1 MATKSV
7 DQNINVSSID
17 SSWKLVAV
25 SYDQIAKE
33 ANFYVDG
40 QYFQFKNVT
49 FPAVMGN
56 LTVGS
61 RQNSTGTTSPG
72 FVGYVDNL
80 FVYADVLTANDLDF
94 LRTSKRLQAAGI
106 STASAGSALKVQNGI
121 GMVVVTSGLIA
132 SQLSTFS
139 RMTIA
144 AWVKIE
150 NDLLTFPA
158 VIIDKSSAGHF
169 EYKLSLL
176 DDPIKSVRKI
186 TVLLGESLSSQENAP
201 KKMPQNIATGASW
214 HLQWTIDALP
224 IDKYFQH
231 ITMSWNGVLVSL
243 YVNGT
248 LIGTSPWNGH
258 ITDFNC
264 AVHLGQPAD
273 MLDGRDGLS
282 VSSQARFNG
291 QIDSLGIWN
300 TSLSGPT
307 IVSTYMRTPDLKN
320 DRNLVVYFPFDEGY
334 GLKTSSAIGTFQGIF
349 NPVFDVITGSCAN
362 ENWVLST
369 APIDDTITTLED
381 IPVIVKLNASDPLST
396 VLLFNITAAP
406 SHGLLYS
413 LGDATI
419 MHSSGSVF
427 PVIGNKIDPL
437 RPFKDSRLLYI
448 PTSDFNGLDSFS
460 FTAFSASDYS
470 RFSQLPATINLQVL
484 PLVDPSELQ
493 VFDGSV
499 TLHPFLVTDVD
510 AWETSSLLDVQA
522 RVTYST
528 QYGVQLLSGHPQVPE
543 SGTSAVVVD
552 HNVSLTLASTQGLSF
567 SDSTA
572 LGRGSND
579 AAVRFKASVFDANN
593 AVAALTVNLPRQTLT
608 SPVNATLS
616 VQVGDQPQLDSDAI
630 ASYNASLTLP
640 LMVQF
645 SSLPYILDV
654 APRVVSTYGGAS
666 IDITAKY
673 FSQDVL
679 FCLISD
685 SVVRVSRLSG
695 SLMRCT
701 VPVLSQGS
709 HSVSVMTSA
718 GLVSNPLNI
727 NVLPALIP
735 VSASPNV
742 GGVLGGTVVTVQLA
756 TDATSGPTSVY
767 CSFGGVIVPATVKS
781 LGTVL
786 CTAPAF
792 ELASSSVNLV
802 SGVKVD
808 LSVAVNTEEFYFS
821 VQFTYVRTAVVYWLA
836 PAYVLAHT
844 GFEWVAVRG
853 SGLLPTARCKLN
865 SFPCESK
872 FVSDTTLM
880 CRTPMLNELDPATTQ
895 LTLSLA
901 NDGVT
906 YVDTGISLTVA
917 PRPVVALVT
926 PSYSVTLTDTMI
938 TVLGSGFDQSFSLR
952 CFFISA
958 AQVEPMSS
966 QAVITSTS
974 LLRCPVPR
982 GLSAASYV
990 LTVSTTAD
998 LSAPPS
1004 NTRSN
1009 VFDVYDAPLI
1019 ERIYPNVAAE
1029 GVFSG
1034 VAGAG
1039 TGVTVTVVG
1048 RGFFSAGAEKCVWLS
1063 ANTAPGDTPKPIL
1076 SVPARIVAANVAQCA
1091 LPVSLSTLDVVR
1103 SEVLAPG
1110 EYYLQISWNG
1120 QDFNTSAVTQTSSS
1134 VVQTL
1139 FTVFCAPNVT
1149 SVFPSHGPSV
1159 GGTPLTLKG
1168 TNFLNVSDIKCEFG
1182 DVSNMSAVAAAVIR
1196 TRAKLVDSSTIVCA
1210 SPRRAT
1216 ALLNAPLTVPL
1227 NIAYGS
1233 QSVPVGF
1240 NYTYDLP
1247 VSIMSVSPV
1256 FGLISGGDAV
1266 TVKGLNF
1273 AAYSEASCVFVISAS
1288 ATVSTI
1294 APSYVSVPAVVL
1306 SASTVTCVTPPLVVG
1321 KARLYVSLNGLNE
1334 LESGIGQE
1342 GYIGS
1347 VGTNSF
1353 VLYNFVKPAQVS
1365 GVLPAVVSG
1374 GVETVVT
1381 LAGFNFRP
1389 SMNRLRC
1396 VLVMHPTDGES
1407 VVSSST
1413 QPISVD
1419 VNAVACRVKVA
1430 TSSTTTVLI
1439 GVSNNGVSVDSMVQ
1453 LTVHSP
1459 LQPFAVSPQFIPSSG
1474 TRSFSVRFGPAS
1486 DLTDLADSPCVCVLN
1501 GTITVS
1507 GSVKS
1512 DTIGNFVQCDLS
1524 ATSTPQG
1531 LYLVDVQFGAAS
1543 FVNTTLLRVYSYAPL
1558 LPVSIGPRRLS
1569 TGTSTNVTLS
1579 WSDGDPS
1586 KSSGDISDLPPGLST
1601 VWGKIS
1607 STGEAVQC
1615 SVQATESD
1623 RKVICEVPSP
1633 VSPVIF
1639 SLLVSFNALHYHTIA
1654 VLEAVRPYT
1663 LFDLSPL
1670 SLPVGLTSILNIAGS
1685 DFRSTSTYSCSFLP
1699 HPTAV
1704 VPTAVAQTAQIR
1716 EIELESTSCSF
1727 VSSSLVQ
1734 CVFDAAGAMPGT
1746 GTMQCAIDSQ
1756 NISAPFELFKP
1767 SVIASVRPSAIFP
1780 GDAVTVTVDSSL
1792 SVNYCVFTAV
1802 STVQRQIVAA
1812 SVLNK
1817 TTISC
1822 STAQSSFTGSMSIDL
1837 SVNGRDVTGTSS
1849 LLTFV
1854 QKPVV
1859 DSVYPSF
1866 GPVSGNTVVHIYGSG
1881 LSVSGLMCQFGNAI
1895 STMAVFSDSHVSCV
1909 TPQQSAVSVAVL
1921 SFSVNGEQFS
1931 STGFVFRYVAEPI
1944 LWSLSPALGPEIGGT
1959 RVYLQ
1964 GANLG
1969 PRSGVLCQFGS
1980 TGPPVSARWESDD
1993 LVSCV
1998 TPAMMPGLVDVRLS
2012 TNGQQFSSSSISF
2025 SFYSMSSV
2033 STLRPSFGF
2042 VSGGT
2047 DVYVVGIGF
2056 VDSPSLSCKFGLT
2069 LVPGLFLSSEEILCR
2084 SPLSLSVSE
2093 VFVEVA
2099 NNGIDFTASDV
2110 SFAYRALVSVDTV
2123 VPVRV
2128 PNTGGSVINV
2138 TLSPNNNNISQ
2149 FLCAISGSVISTS
2162 VISNTVVQCVIPLL
2176 PVPSEHQPSTLSL
2189 QLVAANGA
2197 DVVWQRDIPMYSP
2210 PALHSVF
2217 PNVVTE
2223 RGGVDIY
2230 ITGTGFFP
2238 SAHILCSYKSSGDS
2252 FMHSVAI
2259 TGQFLSETVLSC
2271 PVPSLKPGHYSLATT
2286 FNNVDYDYSSTLSL
2300 VVSPQL
2306 TVENVTPLVMFAG
2319 DTVDVRVSGTGIGD
2333 SESPL
2338 CILGHKIK
2346 TSVPTYVRDQTS
2358 LVCHVPPQLPG
2369 TIPVDITFNGRDV
2382 TGTSSLLTFVQK
2394 PVVDSVYP
2402 SFGPVSG
2409 NTVVHI
2415 YGSGLSVSGLMC
2427 QFGNAIS
2434 TMAVFSDSHVS
2445 CVTPQQS
2452 AVSVAVLS
2460 FSVNGEQFSSTGFVF
2475 RYVAEPILWS
2485 LSPALGPEIGGT
2497 RVYLQGANLGPR
2509 SGVLCQF
2516 GSTGPPVSA
2525 RWESDDLVSCVTP
2538 AMMPGLVDVRLS
2550 TNGQQFSSSSISFTY
2565 YSREQLV
2572 SSTPAVCPAY
2582 GSLTVSVTGSGFLN
2596 TSSLACMF
2604 GGISVGATY
2613 VSATELTCR
2622 CPPKVTSSRS
2632 MLTAAASS
2640 SVSLSISVNGL
2651 DFVSNQLPFSYYDN
2665 VIVQAVS
2672 PVAGSYVGGT
2682 LVTVTVSG
2690 QPLTARDDVQCV
2702 FGSVGVAPGVVSL
2715 TGPRVTTV
2723 SCSSP
2728 VFIHPNGNL
2737 FHSFPEGT
2745 VPLSLLV
2752 NSNPSISATGFT
2764 YVDMPASS
2772 SLSVYPLSGSEVG
2785 GWNVIITFP
2794 VTKALVGS
2802 YTCRFNSTLVVPG
2815 TKLGARVD
2823 CRVPRM
2829 SFGTALLEVSYDS
2842 LNYMQV
2848 TSLSLTSAISVSSAS
2863 PLYGPIQGNQT
2874 ILLVGT
2880 GFNVG
2885 FYRNSNSASN
2895 SSNRSDFDICCE
2907 FDGRLTRASYVNA
2920 SVISCVSPPHIV
2932 GAVSLIVQ
2940 QCSAPV
2946 RVAYSNSSTSSSVS
2960 QAFTYEY
2967 VDRDVV
2973 YSIAPS
2979 IGFVA
2984 GGVKIRIVGS
2994 GFQSTSVYTC
3004 TFTLDALSVVVS
3016 ADFKSDRVLYC
3027 TTPAVERS
3035 AIASID
3041 VSVNSTV
3048 TLFNTWFGFYS
3059 VPVFD
3064 SIFPAFGADSG
3075 GTEVILRSANLSAFW
3090 DPSCRFGEAVETR
3103 DNSSEAVETGDNSSA
3118 RNVVSAAVSIGAD
3131 GVWLLSCSSP
3141 SSSVGSVSLYVS
3153 PYASAA
3159 YIPTRLNFSYV
3170 PVPTVSRLEP
3180 VLVGANVA
3188 PGSSSSSLGPLTLYG
3203 SNMNTSSI
3211 FCCTFSEGGGEV
3223 IVGNVVDDT
3232 RATCSLPTIW
3242 HHLAQGFESSVSVST
3257 NCKDYIDTGLKVV
3270 KVISIPEVVAVPE
3283 GGHAAGGTTVILTGS
3298 GLGSGGT
3305 GTVYCSFSS
3314 IALNW
3319 KVTVPATVI
3328 DPSRA
3333 SCISPVFP
3341 LQYNAS
3347 NSFVNNSLSP
3357 ASASAFGL
3365 FVASSG
3371 NIGRVETTLTVST
3384 DAGLSYSSTAG
3395 LGTFTYVA
3403 TPNVISVGPAALDNS
3418 TFIMLVTG
3426 AGFQAISSRWGVE
3439 RTICRVG
3446 MHTVPGRVMRE
3457 DTVACL
3463 VSGVTVG
3470 VYRVA
3475 VSMNG
3480 QDFVSSSSAVLRVIP
3495 PLVVQNVSPS
3505 KIFELSIQSQDT
3517 QNVTIAVTADTDTIA
3532 VLGSAALFCTVNG
3545 TSFPAILSAADF
3557 IYAEITCKLSG
3568 PLRAANY
3575 VVNVG
3580 TGSKSSLLAED
3591 ARLTVLSMPAVF
3603 SSASGSSMI
3612 TSGVQTDV
3620 SLFGNF
3626 SSAYV
3631 TESGLSVF
3639 SCAFK
3644 VVASSP
3650 SGTAALA
3657 PVVFSPELSE
3667 QRSGLIQNT
3676 VLTTSTQPSFSN
3688 SSVVVCTFD
3697 GASVNVPTRLLTR
3710 GAHYLF
3716 LGLSLQGSVRY
3727 VSAMALVVAP
3737 SISVF
3742 SPNVTV
3748 YGYNTVLSISGNN
3761 LRQTPKLA
3769 CRVGAQL
3776 FPASLVAEG
3785 TVQCVISVDREGSYR
3800 VSLTLDGHSF
3810 VSPQSGAVLTSVA
3823 PVRELALTRSTVN
3836 CPTDGSLTGFTL
3848 TGYGFLAFKN
3858 LLSCQVGHSS
3868 SPPVSLT
3875 DSVLVCACPALQS
3888 VTGPYSTI
3896 VSKGSKSRM
3905 SVAFNITM
3913 TNIVS
3918 PLAQGS
3924 IAYYTAPQIRIS
3936 TKRIMVG
3943 RSTQVNVTFIKGAA
3957 DISNDEYLRV
3967 GRNASCRLTLESSLE
3982 SSDTVLLPQ
3991 YVSAVGDNV
4000 LVCGLLVPD
4009 SLAPSA
4015 YNSLGTDYSVSVPRA
4030 KFQVTLDGSQYFD
4043 AGSIDLVSTP
4053 LVASYSP
4060 TSGIESGGFTIDMLI
4075 TNPALQDVMFCV
4087 FGAGRGNTV
4096 PIIVDKN
4103 ANVYSDTA
4111 MLVRARCVAPPL
4123 PPGPLKLAL
4132 LTGSVYSPA
4141 VDLVVFT
4148 RPSLISIS
4156 PNALPRGTSPV
4167 PSGASITANASVLTL
4182 FMQNLAPAANST
4194 SPFSSSSSS
4203 VSGISSSVSGI
4214 SVHDLPTVPYA
4225 GLSTRFTCR
4234 VNGSAMLTVDAVVS
4248 SLSAGR
4254 NQTDGTLACDVG
4266 ALALRTGTYTLE
4278 ILGNNVVL
4286 GSGTFTVY
4294 APVNVKNIHQGTVL
4308 VGQTTSLFLEV
4319 SDYPLDP
4326 VTTVALCVFEANGG
4340 GDAANSS
4347 SKLQTSIAK
4356 VINANF
4362 ITCSSSPSMTSGLY
4376 MIRVSLDPVN
4386 YSRGSGKPLV
4396 LIDPVLVKHLLPVQ
4410 GSINGGT
4417 HVLVTGDG
4425 FQPYA
4430 PYQCLFGRLQIP
4442 AQYVSQQSISC
4453 ISPDVSN
4460 SGTGTYKVT
4469 VGVGGSSIS
4478 TATHDLQFNFKAEP
4492 KIVSIT
4498 PKLLSIFGDTMT
4510 IFGQN
4515 FADGNSGSVG
4525 DSQSP
4530 LPAWCMFGNNIVV
4543 GTVVSPVLIQCRAP
4557 MLQRSFST
4565 DQYGLNSTVRVS
4577 VNSVDFYPALGT
4589 STTRSDLVEIAAAE
4603 FTYSATVA
4611 IGSVR
4616 PWHGPSTGGTVLT
4629 ISGQNFPDRA
4639 DLTCKIGMR
4648 TAAASRVNASTLK
4661 CVVPSSGPTGNDV
4674 DVGTDVSVSV
4684 QYGLVS
4690 VPSTI
4695 VFHFDGLHSISSVAP
4710 ARVTSFNA
4718 PGAFVTIL
4726 GSGFMNYD
4734 DLQCRIGGESRPAL
4748 FTSYVSVNCL
4758 LPAVLTPGVLS
4769 VSVTLNGE
4777 DFISGSSSYLVV
4789 QSELLLL
4796 SISPVFGPALG
4807 YTSLALTVSG
4817 LTYGEAYLCVIGGL
4831 TVNASLD
4838 STFGT
4843 LRCLTPPLLTGG
4855 VSNQSSVDS
4864 NTAPVVVVN
4873 SAQTETSSVVYAPS
4887 FRYTSQLVVAGITPY
4902 LGPIGGGTVVALKLL
4917 SPRLSAITSSA
4928 SLNISC
4934 KFTPT
4939 EAANADFSV
4948 PTQAIRVDLST
4959 NTIFCTTPPAF
4970 NTHTNA
4976 APAPALLMS
4985 PALALNGVDFEPT
4998 SILFEYYIE
5007 PVIISADPSVV
5018 VANVDS
5024 VVMLTRGNLG
5034 VRFERHESWLCR
5046 YTSGEGELIVPTMW
5060 MGNLSLACTVNLPLG
5075 VGYISLSRNG
5085 IDWTGMT
5092 SIQSVSGARFVSI
5105 APVAVPWN
5113 GLVSLTLAGYGFP
5126 ADGDVSMQ
5134 SVVVLRPLVSNPLYT
5149 RRVTASVINDT
5160 ALSFTLPVWPAQSDV
5175 ISVTVEYGGY
5185 ISNALNLTVHPA
5197 VSIVG
5202 ISPAF
5207 GLQQGLSSMKLHLS
5221 SSALPSSLEYS
5232 VIFSSNT
5239 LGSVTVVPSLIDY
5252 SNSLVRVYSP
5262 NLTQYSNWDPSSQ
5275 GVGSNMTILV
5285 NVSLS
5290 ASNGYVSP
5298 TAAFFYLALMQLRR
5312 IEPAVLTETGGLV
5325 RIYGSA
5331 IPRVAMVV
5339 CRFQSVQ
5346 GLNSFVNAS
5355 LSTENYIEC
5364 LAPPSAVG
5372 NVTVRVS
5379 PNAGIDWLAVDMAL
5393 QYAARAQLLGLSP
5406 PSGPLEGGT
5415 IVTVNGVALLALASG
5430 YIPFCRFG
5438 SLEVPARNLTNENLT
5453 CVTPSVSKGGSV
5465 AVSISLRHPQGR
5477 VKDTLTSQDLVFGY
5491 YEEVA
5496 VFSVQPKDGP
5506 AYGGTMLTIGGSG
5519 FVFSTAL
5526 TSRFI
5531 VEGTDGSPITID
5543 VPCTFVSSTSIRV
5556 SAPTNPLGAQVGF
5569 ASLQVSNNKQDFSPS
5584 SVAFYWFSSP
5594 VAKTIYPS
5602 RVFESGGVTIDIM
5615 GDGFV
5620 PSFPNV
5626 LQCRFGGSVIV
5637 SAMFVSRQ
5645 SVQCES
5651 PPALVGNVTV
5661 EVTINGQDFIT
5672 AGSLLYTPFPRLISA
5687 TPSKGPHRG
5696 GTIVTLATTGL
5707 EDTYDR
5713 LVAAALTRAVG
5724 VGGLGLSPTSAVQN
5738 TSTSVS
5744 LQCLF
5749 GSRTVS
5755 ATMPTPTTIQCVSPT
5770 YTRNMTTTVPLSVQ
5784 LLEGYSSTVLK
5795 GYEVSFRYLRDPTV
5809 ISTSV
5814 LKGPASGGTNLYLWG
5829 TFEPNVGTG
5838 TTACVFSDIY
5848 TNVTFINETFVS
5860 CRSPALGYMN
5870 LTEIIPVSLQLTY
5883 NGKDNVDTGFVF
5895 EYYPVPVFTSVRPL
5909 YGPVYGGT
5917 TVVLTGKYIQYLDNK
5932 ASCMF
5937 GHGARTQ
5944 FEGGLREKRTGVV
5957 QATRVDHQT
5966 VECVS
5971 PASDSFIDQTVALS
5985 FSVNGVDFTPL
5996 SVGATSSYVTDVL
6009 DFTYTLGVAI
6019 YDISPEHGTIHGGTV
6034 VVVSGINFP
6043 LPNSTVDTI
6052 DSPSPWYCAFGSAAV
6067 RATVT
6072 SRYALTCVSPVS
6084 ESVIPG
6090 NYSVTLV
6097 QLPGSK
6103 VDKVSLTAQ
6112 VLFL

>member
-2025 SFYSMSSV
+2025 
-2033 STLRPSFGF
+2033 
-2042 VSGGT
+2042 
-2047 DVYVVGIGF
+2047 
-2056 VDSPSLSCKFGLT
+2056 
-2069 LVPGLFLSSEEILCR
+2069 
-2084 SPLSLSVSE
+2084 
-2093 VFVEVA
+2093 
-2099 NNGIDFTASDV
+2099 
-2110 SFAYRALVSVDTV
+2110 
-2123 VPVRV
+2123 
-2128 PNTGGSVINV
+2128 
-2138 TLSPNNNNISQ
+2138 
-2149 FLCAISGSVISTS
+2149 
-2162 VISNTVVQCVIPLL
+2162 
-2176 PVPSEHQPSTLSL
+2176 
-2189 QLVAANGA
+2189 
-2197 DVVWQRDIPMYSP
+2197 
-2210 PALHSVF
+2210 
-2217 PNVVTE
+2217 
-2223 RGGVDIY
+2223 
-2230 ITGTGFFP
+2230 
-2238 SAHILCSYKSSGDS
+2238 
-2252 FMHSVAI
+2252 
-2259 TGQFLSETVLSC
+2259 
-2271 PVPSLKPGHYSLATT
+2271 
-2286 FNNVDYDYSSTLSL
+2286 
-2300 VVSPQL
+2300 
-2306 TVENVTPLVMFAG
+2306 
-2319 DTVDVRVSGTGIGD
+2319 
-2333 SESPL
+2333 
-2338 CILGHKIK
+2338 
-2346 TSVPTYVRDQTS
+2346 
-2358 LVCHVPPQLPG
+2358 
-2369 TIPVDITFNGRDV
+2369 
-2382 TGTSSLLTFVQK
+2382 
-2394 PVVDSVYP
+2394 
-2402 SFGPVSG
+2402 
-2409 NTVVHI
+2409 
-2415 YGSGLSVSGLMC
+2415 
-2427 QFGNAIS
+2427 
-2434 TMAVFSDSHVS
+2434 
-2445 CVTPQQS
+2445 
-2452 AVSVAVLS
+2452 
-2460 FSVNGEQFSSTGFVF
+2460 
-2475 RYVAEPILWS
+2475 
-2485 LSPALGPEIGGT
+2485 
-2497 RVYLQGANLGPR
+2497 
-2509 SGVLCQF
+2509 
-2516 GSTGPPVSA
+2516 
-2525 RWESDDLVSCVTP
+2525 
-2538 AMMPGLVDVRLS
+2538 
-2550 TNGQQFSSSSISFTY
+2550 TY

-4294 APVNVKNIHQGTVL
+4294 TPVNVKNIHQGTIL

-4525 DSQSP
+4525 VSQSP

-5809 ISTSV
+5809 VSTSV